1 MLICL
6 FKSKLCLKYLKNI
19 HRILTGVSIAS
30 RMGRWSTSWP
40 RENEQMLHKL
50 RWFKGQ
56 ISVIQSDKFRWF
68 KATSFGETQLQIPV
82 KHNTLLWET
91 TTNIFVQHGDKV
103 RWNPTRYFG
112 LKGTYFGETQHKF
125 WWSTLTNFC
134 YAQWQIF
141 VSHPN
146 KFRSEQ

>member
-1 MLICL
+1 MLKI
-6 FKSKLCLKYLKNI
+6 FKKYPQNIDWCFYSKPDGPLKYK
-19 HRILTGVSIAS
+19 LTERKWTNATV
-30 RMGRWSTSWP
+30 
-40 RENEQMLHKL
+40 HKL

-68 KATSFGETQLQIPV
+68 KATSFGETQLQSPV